1 MAYALSTI
9 WYERNR
15 FLPAILAVAFSA
27 ILITVQGGLTIGLL
41 SMMSSPVDRSEA
53 DVWVGYPGMQSVDVS
68 EPIPQRWNYRLASDP
83 GVDIVEEYVIGFSIW
98 RRLSDDENKP
108 PIQEICTVV
117 GSELSPNSIGA
128 VQYLRDNPHLLEM
141 LNEPFTI
148 IVDES
153 ELKRLGITKMGDKA
167 EVLGRRVRVVGTV
180 KGYKSLAGPY
190 IFCSIDTAKQF
201 LKYRND
207 QVTYF
212 LGRCK
217 TGVYPHD
224 VKDRMGRYR
233 QLSTLTSE
241 EFSQRSRIHWLTT
254 TKAGLAVGFTS
265 LLGLLVG
272 AVVTSQTLF
281 AATVASQRE
290 LATMRAMGI
299 PTWRLQFT
307 VVSQAMWVGVL
318 GIVVAIPLTII
329 LAAIAGQLG
338 TQVILHPLIISIA
351 VIVTLLMAVGSG
363 LAALRS
369 FQGVDPAHNIR

>member
-9 WYERNR
+9 WFERSR

-27 ILITVQGGLTIGLL
+27 ILITVQGGLMIGLL
-41 SMMSSPVDRSEA
+41 SMMSSPVDNSES

-68 EPIPQRWNYRLASDP
+68 EPVPERWLDRLAGDP
-83 GVDIVEEYVIGFSIW
+83 GIERVEEYVIGFSLW
-98 RRLSDDENKP
+98 RRMPEAGRP
-108 PIQEICTVV
+108 PIQEICTV
-117 GSELSPNSIGA
+117 IGA
-128 VQYLRDNPHLLEM
+128 KLSSNSLGAIPYLRTHPELLDA

-148 IVDES
+148 AVDQS
-153 ELKRLGITKMGDKA
+153 ELKRLGVNGIGDYG
-167 EVLGRRVRVVGTV
+167 EVLGRRVRIVGIV
-180 KGYKSLAGPY
+180 RGYRSLAGPY
-190 IFCSIDTAKQF
+190 IFCSTETGKQF

-207 QVTYF
+207 QVTYY

-217 TGVYPHD
+217 PDATPGE
-224 VKDRMGRYR
+224 VKRRMARYE
-233 QLSTLTSE
+233 QLSTLTKN
-241 EFSQRSRIHWLTT
+241 EFSLRSRMHWLTT
-254 TKAGLAVGFTS
+254 TKAGLAIGFTS

-299 PTWRLQFT
+299 PSWRLKLT
-307 VVSQAMWVGVL
+307 VVSQAMWVGLL
-318 GIVVAIPLTII
+318 GIGVAIPLTIV
-329 LAAIAGQLG
+329 LANVAGTMG
-338 TQVILHPLIISIA
+338 TQVVMHPAIVTIA
-351 VIVTLLMAVGSG
+351 VVVTLIMAVGSG